1 MRFFGS
7 RSHSVIII
15 FAGFATIL
23 VLLAMLFA
31 IRLNKASKD
40 ADRLEILRVEY
51 LKKELVFQM
60 RDAAHTRAIILL
72 RMARSHDPVKQTE
85 QFTSLNEKAGN
96 FIKARDQL
104 LAMELQPA
112 QREAWARAYPLTM
125 AGRKAQDS
133 AASLILAGQ
142 SQAADKLLQD
152 EVIPIQDR
160 VMQVLTSMLDLST
173 QRVNELLDEEK
184 REEHRK
190 LHLAIV
196 LASLTLLIGIC
207 VAYFVIRAI
216 SRSENELVRAREEAQ
231 AANRH
236 KSVFLANMS
245 HELRTPLTAILGYS
259 ELLRHDAMDRGQE
272 DMAED
277 LQKVVSA
284 GKHLLE
290 LINSILDL
298 AKVEA
303 GKMEVHITE
312 FDVASLLEEVA
323 ATITPLL
330 GKNRNVLDL
339 QYTRDVGNMRS
350 DVDKVR
356 QTLLNLLSN
365 ATKFTS
371 DGCIVLAATR
381 EKSDERDWLLINVTD
396 TGIGMESEQLS
407 RLFQAFSQGDAST
420 TRKYGGTGLGLA
432 ISKQFCEMMGGDLS
446 VKSEAGVGS
455 TFTVKLPAT
464 APLQQRI

>member
-1 MRFFGS
+1 
-7 RSHSVIII
+7 
-15 FAGFATIL
+15 
-23 VLLAMLFA
+23 
-31 IRLNKASKD
+31 
-40 ADRLEILRVEY
+40 
-51 LKKELVFQM
+51 
-60 RDAAHTRAIILL
+60 
-72 RMARSHDPVKQTE
+72 
-85 QFTSLNEKAGN
+85 
-96 FIKARDQL
+96 
-104 LAMELQPA
+104 
-112 QREAWARAYPLTM
+112 
-125 AGRKAQDS
+125 
-133 AASLILAGQ
+133 
-142 SQAADKLLQD
+142 
-152 EVIPIQDR
+152 
-160 VMQVLTSMLDLST
+160 
-173 QRVNELLDEEK
+173 
-184 REEHRK
+184 
-190 LHLAIV
+190 
-196 LASLTLLIGIC
+196 
-207 VAYFVIRAI
+207 
-216 SRSENELVRAREEAQ
+216 
-231 AANRH
+231 
-236 KSVFLANMS
+236 
-245 HELRTPLTAILGYS
+245 
-259 ELLRHDAMDRGQE
+259 
-272 DMAED
+272 MAED